1 MDRPDISNPASDTD
15 QPDRY
20 RFLFENSPDS
30 LLIIEGD
37 RFTDCN
43 PATVKMFG
51 FNDRS
56 EIIDR
61 HPSELSPEYQPDG
74 RLSSDKADEILLRL
88 VDEPYQRFEWTHV
101 RADGSLFPV
110 EVSLLALPGKDGPV
124 LHSSLRDISARK
136 RLEKELRHSQKMD
149 AIGKLAG
156 GIAHDINNQL
166 VPIIGYA
173 DMLAERLE
181 DDETTCEW
189 AGEINRAAR
198 MAAVVIRK
206 LLAISR
212 KDQGEMVTLDLG
224 ETVSSL
230 LGMLSKLIGDDIR
243 IDFQP
248 PPKPLWVRVGA
259 GDIEQI
265 LLNLATNS
273 RDALP
278 QGGVITVA
286 LAHATGPRGERA
298 HLRFADD
305 GVGMDDE
312 TLASVFEPFF
322 TTKELGAGTGLGL
335 STVYDIVNA
344 VGGRIEATS
353 VAGSG
358 TTFEVSLPV
367 YEEDT
372 STEAKADLEQAQA
385 PTPSALRGRI
395 LVVEDNEVVS
405 RFAKRALELRGF
417 SVIVADNA
425 EEALEH
431 ISRDDLDLILSDVI
445 MPGISGPQMIE
456 TLEASGVRL
465 PVVFMSGYTDDRLAT
480 LGLDLTA
487 VTLLRKPFSEAGL
500 TEAIEDALSVI
511 SGRR

>member
-1 MDRPDISNPASDTD
+1 MDRPDPANPDSDSD

-20 RFLFENSPDS
+20 RFLFENLPDP

-43 PATVKMFG
+43 LAAVRMLG
-51 FNDRS
+51 FDDRS
-56 EIIDR
+56 EVINR
-61 HPSELSPEYQPDG
+61 HPSEISPKYQPDG
-74 RLSSDKADEILLRL
+74 RLSADKADEILSRL
-88 VDEPYQRFEWTHV
+88 ADEPYQCFEWTHL
-101 RADGSLFPV
+101 RSDGTLFPV
-110 EVSLLALPGKDGPV
+110 EVAMILLPGKNGPI
-124 LHSSLRDISARK
+124 LHTSWRDISERK

-173 DMLAERLE
+173 DMLAERLK
-181 DDETTCEW
+181 DDDTTREW

-198 MAAVVIRK
+198 IAAVVIRK
-206 LLAISR
+206 LLTISR
-212 KDQGEMVTLDLG
+212 KDQGEMVTVELG

-265 LLNLATNS
+265 LLNLASNS

-278 QGGVITVA
+278 EGGVITVA
-286 LAHATGPRGERA
+286 LAHVTGPGGQQA
-298 HLRFADD
+298 HLCFADD
-305 GVGMDDE
+305 GAGMDDE
-312 TLASVFEPFF
+312 TLANVFEPFF

-335 STVYDIVNA
+335 STVFDIVTA
-344 VGGRIEATS
+344 IGGLIEATS
-353 VAGSG
+353 AAGGG
-358 TTFEVSLPV
+358 TTFDVYLPV
-367 YEEDT
+367 QEEI
-372 STEAKADLEQAQA
+372 ADAEEGTGSARSQH
-385 PTPSALRGRI
+385 PKPSIVRGRI
-395 LVVEDNEVVS
+395 LVVEDNEAVS

-417 SVIVADNA
+417 SVVVADDA

-431 ISRDDLDLILSDVI
+431 ISREDLDLILSDVI

-456 TLEASGVRL
+456 TLESSGVRL

-480 LGLDLTA
+480 FGLDTTA
-487 VTLLRKPFSEAGL
+487 VTLIRKPFSEAGL
-500 TEAIEDALSVI
+500 TQAIEDALLATRG
-511 SGRR
+511 GR

>member
-1 MDRPDISNPASDTD
+1 M
-15 QPDRY
+15 DRY
-20 RFLFENSPDS
+20 RLLFENSPDS
-30 LLIIEGD
+30 LMIIEGD

-43 PATVKMFG
+43 QAAVKMFR
-51 FNDRS
+51 FTNKS

-61 HPSELSPEYQPDG
+61 HPSEISPEYQPDG
-74 RLSSDKADEILLRL
+74 RLSAEKADEILARL
-88 VDEPYQRFEWTHV
+88 VDEPYQCFEWTHIKS
-101 RADGSLFPV
+101 DGTLFPV
-110 EVSLLALPGKDGPV
+110 EVSLLLLPGEHGPV
-124 LHSSLRDISARK
+124 LHTSLRDISGRK
-136 RLEKELRHSQKMD
+136 LLEKELRHSQKMD

-173 DMLAERLE
+173 DMLAERLKG
-181 DDETTCEW
+181 DDTTCEW

-212 KDQGEMVTLDLG
+212 KDQGEMVTLELG

-265 LLNLATNS
+265 LLNLASNS

-286 LAHATGPRGERA
+286 LAHADGTGGRQA

-305 GVGMDDE
+305 GAGMDGE
-312 TLASVFEPFF
+312 TLANVFEPFF
-322 TTKELGAGTGLGL
+322 TTKALGAGTGLGL
-335 STVYDIVNA
+335 STVYDLVTA
-344 VGGRIEATS
+344 VGGGIEATS
-353 VAGSG
+353 DPGTG
-358 TTFEVSLPV
+358 TTFDVHLPV
-367 YEEDT
+367 YDENTGAD
-372 STEAKADLEQAQA
+372 AKAGLKRVQP
-385 PTPSALRGRI
+385 PTPSVLRGRI

-425 EEALEH
+425 EEALESV
-431 ISRDDLDLILSDVI
+431 SRDVPDLILSDVI
-445 MPGISGPQMIE
+445 MPGISGPQMIKK
-456 TLEASGVRL
+456 LEASGVCL
-465 PVVFMSGYTDDRLAT
+465 PVVFMSGYTDDRLT
-480 LGLDLTA
+480 KLGLDTSA
-487 VTLLRKPFSEAGL
+487 VTLIRKPFSEAGL
-500 TEAIEDALSVI
+500 TEAIEDALSA
-511 SGRR
+511 SRSSQQT